1 MRLSPE
7 EKKELDDWVEKEYPI
22 SMKRLEFSNPFHEK
36 GKLFILF
43 GIILYIIYVFS
54 EINFLIFPLA
64 ILSIISGFFGKFIG
78 DRNSEI
84 ITVSQKYYYH
94 NYIS

>member
-43 GIILYIIYVFS
+43 GIIYVFS
-54 EINFLIFPLA
+54 EINFLLPSSILFLLA
-64 ILSIISGFFGKFIG
+64 GIIM
-78 DRNSEI
+78 EI
-84 ITVSQKYYYH
+84 IALIKYYRSLS
-94 NYIS
+94 NEN

>member
-1 MRLSPE
+1 MRMNPE

-54 EINFLIFPLA
+54 EINFLLPSSILFLLA
-64 ILSIISGFFGKFIG
+64 GIIM
-78 DRNSEI
+78 EI
-84 ITVSQKYYYH
+84 IALIKYYRSLS
-94 NYIS
+94 NEN

>member
-22 SMKRLEFSNPFHEK
+22 SMKRLEFSNPFHAK

-54 EINFLIFPLA
+54 EINFLLPSSILFLLA
-64 ILSIISGFFGKFIG
+64 GIIM
-78 DRNSEI
+78 EI
-84 ITVSQKYYYH
+84 IALIKYYRSLS
-94 NYIS
+94 NEN